1 MESTQLTA
9 IRLAEPLVAGYGLI
23 GTSRIGPHAAIRLS
37 HKPVNNRFFTLV
49 VFIIVLIAGPTTS
62 AAQDAGSDNTS
73 EAKEGSMFSP
83 ANFDLRLGS
92 YYIASTTEIRV
103 DALDG
108 LIGTSIDLEDDLNLD
123 DRKAAPYFALSWRMS
138 GNHFLEL
145 EQFNLTRS
153 GDQTLIADINFGDQ
167 AFLIGAMVNS
177 YFDTKVT
184 RVSYAYKIYDTERS
198 TVAVSA
204 GIHRTKLTTGIE
216 EVSLQPLEDRP
227 ATAEVTAPLP
237 VIGAAGVWKFN
248 EQWSVAGRAQIFR
261 LTIAEYSGRL
271 DHISVHLDYDP
282 FKYVGFGVG
291 YDLFSINLDVEKKQ
305 WQGSVRYRF
314 NGPMLYLKGHF

>member
-1 MESTQLTA
+1 M
-9 IRLAEPLVAGYGLI
+9 
-23 GTSRIGPHAAIRLS
+23 
-37 HKPVNNRFFTLV
+37 NNRFYSFV
-49 VFIIVLIAGPTTS
+49 VLMIVLFAGPLTA
-62 AAQDAGSDNTS
+62 AAQDEESDTAT
-73 EAKEGSMFSP
+73 EAKEESIFSP
-83 ANFDLRLGS
+83 ANFYIRLGS
-92 YYIASTTEIRV
+92 YYTSSTTEIRV

-108 LIGTSIDLEDDLNLD
+108 LIGTTIDLEDDLNLD
-123 DRKAAPYFALSWRMS
+123 ERKATPYFALSWRMS
-138 GNHFLEL
+138 GKHFLQL

-153 GDQTLIADINFGDQ
+153 GDQTRIAEVNLGDQ
-167 AFLIGAMVNS
+167 AFLIGAKVNS
-177 YFDTKVT
+177 YFDTEVT
-184 RVSYAYKIYDTERS
+184 RLSYAYKIYDTERS

-204 GIHRTKLTTGIE
+204 GIHRTKLATGIE
-216 EVSLQPLEDRP
+216 EVSSQPLEDRP

-237 VIGAAGVWKFN
+237 VIGAAAVWKFN

-291 YDLFSINLDVEKKQ
+291 YDLFSINLDIEREQ

-314 NGPMLYLKGHF
+314 NGPMLYMKGHF